1 MSEQELSREQIDRRQ
16 ELEKKIFQLLSNRPG
31 LRLQELV
38 EILDAEEFL
47 VHVKGGL
54 QFKFK
59 EYSNLLLE
67 KEEKTGVKNILPTD
81 VIEVDKVIIPSRGG
95 EILAG
100 SGEGLEEKKIIPR
113 TRYLMEVLSELGLEY
128 KVETGKLD
136 ENMFRSRGYQIFVI
150 PEKKKL
156 IFVNNEEGHATRIV
170 HGFRDFDQN
179 DKFGVIEKDI
189 IDYLS
194 DLNVDE
200 LDLDESIIVKKINYP
215 GNEEEYKQKMKEAVL
230 FVLTKKNTEMF
241 DPKEKKERKVWKY
254 EELKEVVKKIGITTS
269 HQYANK
275 YSLYG
280 WPFYQTIQKMPE
292 WEGWDEF
299 LGREIM
305 TYDKLKDAVQD
316 VGITSPLDYRNNVKE
331 KGWPTPQT
339 LKKMPEW
346 KSWNEFLGIKEITY
360 QDLKKS
366 VHQAGIKS
374 YDEYREVARLNS
386 KWPSSAV
393 TLRKMP
399 EWEGWDKFLGREIM
413 TYDKL
418 KDAVKDV
425 GITSSLDYRNNAPK
439 NGWPSNQTLTT
450 MPEWEGW
457 DKFLDR
463 EPKKEWTYEELK
475 LAIRKVGVKSS
486 KKYQNM
492 TPSKGWP
499 AVDTL
504 RNLPEWEGWDE
515 FLGRKK

>member
-1 MSEQELSREQIDRRQ
+1 M
-16 ELEKKIFQLLSNRPG
+16 
-31 LRLQELV
+31 
-38 EILDAEEFL
+38 
-47 VHVKGGL
+47 
-54 QFKFK
+54 
-59 EYSNLLLE
+59 
-67 KEEKTGVKNILPTD
+67 
-81 VIEVDKVIIPSRGG
+81 
-95 EILAG
+95 
-100 SGEGLEEKKIIPR
+100 
-113 TRYLMEVLSELGLEY
+113 
-128 KVETGKLD
+128 
-136 ENMFRSRGYQIFVI
+136 
-150 PEKKKL
+150 
-156 IFVNNEEGHATRIV
+156 
-170 HGFRDFDQN
+170 
-179 DKFGVIEKDI
+179 
-189 IDYLS
+189 
-194 DLNVDE
+194 
-200 LDLDESIIVKKINYP
+200 
-215 GNEEEYKQKMKEAVL
+215 
-230 FVLTKKNTEMF
+230 
-241 DPKEKKERKVWKY
+241 WKY

-275 YSLYG
+275 YSSYG

-331 KGWPTPQT
+331 KGWTTPQT

-399 EWEGWDKFLGREIM
+399 EWEGWDKFL
-413 TYDKL
+413 
-418 KDAVKDV
+418 
-425 GITSSLDYRNNAPK
+425 
-439 NGWPSNQTLTT
+439 
-450 MPEWEGW
+450 
-457 DKFLDR
+457 DR
-463 EPKKEWTYEELK
+463 EPKKEWIYEELK

-499 AVDTL
+499 AV
-504 RNLPEWEGWDE
+504 
-515 FLGRKK
+515 